1 MGESVVIFGR
11 LNMNSVTTVAVV
23 LFCLVLFSPSYAR
36 FVGLQP
42 ANEARYTTS
51 EVGCTADQIVECQPQ
66 IQGILDDCGQLDDPM
81 AIMTCI
87 TTGLDHLGSDCYDCI
102 CDVLPYLCWMQK
114 DNQ

>member
-1 MGESVVIFGR
+1 MGDIESVVILAR
-11 LNMNSVTTVAVV
+11 LNMNTTVAVA
-23 LFCLVLFSPSYAR
+23 LFCPVLFSSTSAR

-66 IQGILDDCGQLDDPM
+66 IQGILDDCGQLEDPM

-87 TTGLDHLGSDCYDCI
+87 TAGLDHLGSDCYDCI
-102 CDVLPYLCWMQK
+102 CDVLPCLCLMIK